1 MAPSLLVVSTT
12 LGAPY
17 LQTASPSGDV
27 GKTNLSVP
35 LPLLFFLSFLKGTCG
50 CLPQPTKL
58 KKMPSQQSIYRHYAA
73 LHATIPLHPESGLGG
88 KLLYAGELATNTSL
102 LYAANIAGAASI
114 AASADPAIQRLAI
127 RDSVIDFL
135 VTSLEEALRILK
147 NEIRKHQP
155 VSVGIAIAPD
165 QLVEQMLDRGVLP
178 DLLQS
183 DQVGEDQAG
192 KFLDLGAQQIA
203 NPEATDQTYV
213 TWSIDHDF
221 ARILPQIDVLA
232 QQAIPEADVLR
243 QRWLR
248 LAPRYLGRAAQRIHG
263 VRFSEEEF
271 AQFKRSVQEWEAQ
284 RDAQTGEAY
293 RLILEKSED
302 FSV

>member
-1 MAPSLLVVSTT
+1 
-12 LGAPY
+12 
-17 LQTASPSGDV
+17 
-27 GKTNLSVP
+27 
-35 LPLLFFLSFLKGTCG
+35 
-50 CLPQPTKL
+50 
-58 KKMPSQQSIYRHYAA
+58 MPSQQSIYRHYAA